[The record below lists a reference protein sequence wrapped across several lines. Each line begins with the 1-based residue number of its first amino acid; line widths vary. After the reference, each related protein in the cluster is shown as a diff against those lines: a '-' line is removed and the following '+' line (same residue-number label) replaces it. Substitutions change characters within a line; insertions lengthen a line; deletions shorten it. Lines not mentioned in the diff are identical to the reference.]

1 MSNPVV
7 SIENLSK
14 HYIIGHQTDPSDGLR
29 HVVERLLRAPARLL
43 RGQRVSSRTI
53 EEFWALRDVSFD
65 IAQGEVVGIIGRNG
79 AGKSTL
85 LKMLSRI
92 TEPTSGRVRLRGR
105 VSSLL
110 EVGTGFHPELTGRE
124 NVFLNGAILG
134 MGRHEIR
141 RKFDE
146 IVAFADIEKFLDTP
160 VKRYSSG
167 MYVRLAFAVAAHLE
181 PEILIIDEV
190 LAVGDAAFQKK
201 CLGKMDEVAKGGR
214 TVLFVSHNM
223 ATVSALCN
231 RAVMLREGRLVFDGP
246 VEGVVQH
253 YLADMSERA
262 KIPAAE
268 RTDRGG
274 TGEVVTTG
282 IEVLGFDDRPLV
294 EASSGRVLKLRHHFR
309 CRDAAKFSNCTVVLV
324 VRHNDRVMFMLST
337 SLVRRETVTLSGEG
351 FIDFTVEELPLPG
364 GTYTVG
370 VLIQLEDRDADVL
383 YGAIEMEVIDGDFF
397 GSGQVRAVPCMSDYG
412 VLVPHACEVH
422 LNEAPR
428 RTRVGAGACEP
439 V

>member
-1 MSNPVV
+1 MTNPVV

-14 HYIIGHQTDPSDGLR
+14 RYVIGHQTDPNDGLR
-29 HVVERLLRAPARLL
+29 HIVERVLRAPGRFL
-43 RGQRVSSRTI
+43 RGQQLRSRTL
-53 EEFWALRDVSFD
+53 EEFWALKDVSFE
-65 IAQGEVVGIIGRNG
+65 IGQGEVVGIIGRNG

-85 LKMLSRI
+85 LKILSRI
-92 TEPTSGRVRLRGR
+92 TEPTNGRIQLRGR

-134 MGRHEIR
+134 MGRQEIR

-190 LAVGDAAFQKK
+190 LAVGDATFQKK
-201 CLGKMDEVAKGGR
+201 CLGKMGEVAKGGR

-223 ATVSALCN
+223 ATVSALCS
-231 RAVMLREGRLVFDGP
+231 RAVMLRDGRLIANGP
-246 VEGVVQH
+246 VEDVVQS
-253 YLADMSERA
+253 YLASVSERA
-262 KIPAAE
+262 KIPPAD

-274 TGEVVTTG
+274 SGEIITTD
-282 IEVLGFDDRPLV
+282 IEVLGVDDRPLK
-294 EASSGRVLKLRHHFR
+294 EAISGCTLKLRHHYK
-309 CRDAAKFSNCTVVLV
+309 CRENSKHRGCVIVLV
-324 VRHNDRVMFMLST
+324 LRHNDRVLCVLST
-337 SLVRRETVTLSGEG
+337 SQALSEPVTLSGEG
-351 FIDFTVEELPLPG
+351 FVDFNLEEFPLAG

-370 VLIQLEDRDADVL
+370 ALIQLEGRAADVL
-383 YGAIEMEVIDGDFF
+383 YGAIELEVIDGDFF
-397 GSGQVRAVPCMSDYG
+397 GTGRVRPLSNWAETG
-412 VLVPHACEVH
+412 VLVKHSCVVH
-422 LNEAPR
+422 SGKTQLASAIGS
-428 RTRVGAGACEP
+428 V
-439 V
+439 